1 MKKVI
6 ITLVGALTFA
16 AIASADLIKLELPE
30 VTSQQIQEENAFIR
44 AEGLTAWKAENEAR
58 IAEQG
63 KIDDMYFGILITA
76 TRFNRVF
83 EETYIPSEFRGSRY
97 NPRYPKHKTRFTM
110 GFRYIPWGVL
120 NVLKK
125 THVMK
130 IKGGILSKKYDE
142 MTVEEVEKE
151 IYVVRVTKGSP
162 AEKAGLKAWDC
173 IVSING
179 ETSWKSAKD
188 FEKLLEKSTS
198 KANFKKHKGAI
209 ILGIERDNSIRS
221 IQIKMIEILDFSLIQ
236 LESPKVT
243 AFADGKN
250 VYITRGMV
258 EFAKN
263 DDEIKFTLA
272 HELSHNIMRHSK
284 TKKLGAILGG
294 FFGAALDIGLGHIN
308 KGYIYTDFTKLFSE
322 IGKVVHSKKH
332 EREADYLGMYIV
344 AAAGGD
350 VSNVLNLWRRI
361 AIEELRTT
369 GTLSEGATHP
379 SDPERSLLMLATF
392 KEIQEKRKK
401 EMKVFPSLEK

>member
-6 ITLVGALTFA
+6 ITLAATLTFA
-16 AIASADLIKLELPE
+16 ATADAIKLQLPE
-30 VTSQQIQEENAFIR
+30 VTSQQIQEENAFIQ
-44 AEGLTAWKAENEAR
+44 AEGLKAWKAENEAR

-63 KIDDMYFGILITA
+63 KIDDMYFGILIAA
-76 TRFNRVF
+76 TRFNRVM
-83 EETYIPSEFRGSRY
+83 ERTYIPAEFRGSRY

-110 GFRYIPWGVL
+110 GFSYIPWDF
-120 NVLKK
+120 
-125 THVMK
+125 
-130 IKGGILSKKYDE
+130 SKKVYLQ
-142 MTVEEVEKE
+142 EE
-151 IYVVRVTKGSP
+151 IHVVRITKGSP
-162 AEKAGLKAWDC
+162 AEKAGLKAWDR

-198 KANFKKHKGAI
+198 KTNFKKHKGAV

-221 IQIKMIEILDFSLIQ
+221 IQIEMIEILDFSLLQ

-272 HELSHNIMRHSK
+272 HELSHNILRHSK
-284 TKKLGAILGG
+284 SKKLGAILGG

-308 KGYIYTDFTKLFSE
+308 NGYIYTDFTKLFLE
-322 IGKVVHSKKH
+322 IGKIVHSKKH

-350 VSNVLNLWRRI
+350 VSNVLNFWRRI
-361 AIEELRTT
+361 ALEELRTT
-369 GTLSEGATHP
+369 GTLSESMTHP
-379 SDPERSLLMLATF
+379 SDPERSILMLATF

-401 EMKVFPSLEK
+401 EMKVFPTIKK

>member
-6 ITLVGALTFA
+6 ITLAATLTFA
-16 AIASADLIKLELPE
+16 ATTNAIKLQLPE
-30 VTSQQIQEENAFIR
+30 VTSQQIREENAFIR
-44 AEGLTAWKAENEAR
+44 AEGLEAWKAENEAR

-83 EETYIPSEFRGSRY
+83 EEIYIPPEFRGSRY
-97 NPRYPKHKTRFTM
+97 NPRYPKHKTRFTI
-110 GFRYIPWGVL
+110 GFRYIPW
-120 NVLKK
+120 
-125 THVMK
+125 
-130 IKGGILSKKYDE
+130 
-142 MTVEEVEKE
+142 EEEEKE
-151 IYVVRVTKGSP
+151 IHVVRITKGSP
-162 AEKAGLKAWDC
+162 AEKAGLKAWDR

-179 ETSWKSAKD
+179 ENGWESAKD
-188 FEKLLEKSTS
+188 FEKLLEKSTA
-198 KANFKKHKGAI
+198 KTNFKKHKGSV
-209 ILGIERDNSIRS
+209 ILGVERDTSTLS

-250 VYITRGMV
+250 VYVTRGMV

-272 HELSHNIMRHSK
+272 HELSHNIMRHPK

-294 FFGAALDIGLGHIN
+294 FLGAALDIGLGHIN
-308 KGYIYTDFTKLFSE
+308 NGYIYTDFTKLFSE
-322 IGKVVHSKKH
+322 IGKVIHSKKH

-350 VSNVLNLWRRI
+350 VSNVLNFWRRI
-361 AIEELRTT
+361 ALEELRTT
-369 GTLSEGATHP
+369 GTLSESMTHP

-401 EMKVFPSLEK
+401 GMKVFPSIEK

>member
-6 ITLVGALTFA
+6 ITLAATLTFA
-16 AIASADLIKLELPE
+16 ATTNAIKLQLPE
-30 VTSQQIQEENAFIR
+30 VTSQQIQEENAFIQ
-44 AEGLTAWKAENEAR
+44 AEGLEAWKAENEAR

-97 NPRYPKHKTRFTM
+97 NPRYPKHKTRFTI

-125 THVMK
+125 THEIK
-130 IKGGILSKKYDE
+130 IKGGISSKKYDE

-151 IYVVRVTKGSP
+151 IHVVRITKGSP
-162 AEKAGLKAWDC
+162 AEKAGLKAWDR

-179 ETSWKSAKD
+179 EASWKSAKD

-198 KANFKKHKGAI
+198 KTNFKKHEGSV
-209 ILGIERDNSIRS
+209 ILGVERDTSTLS

-236 LESPKVT
+236 FESPKVT

-250 VYITRGMV
+250 VYITRGIV

-263 DDEIKFTLA
+263 NDEIKFTLA

-361 AIEELRTT
+361 ALEELRTT
-369 GTLSEGATHP
+369 GTLSESMTHP

-392 KEIQEKRKK
+392 KEIEEKREKG
-401 EMKVFPSLEK
+401 MRVFPSIKK

>member
-6 ITLVGALTFA
+6 ITLAATLTFA
-16 AIASADLIKLELPE
+16 ATTNAIKLQLPE

-44 AEGLTAWKAENEAR
+44 AEGLEAWKAENEAR
-58 IAEQG
+58 IAERG

-83 EETYIPSEFRGSRY
+83 EEIYIPPEFRGSRY
-97 NPRYPKHKTRFTM
+97 NPRYPKHKTRFTI
-110 GFRYIPWGVL
+110 GFRYIPW
-120 NVLKK
+120 
-125 THVMK
+125 
-130 IKGGILSKKYDE
+130 
-142 MTVEEVEKE
+142 EEEEKE
-151 IYVVRVTKGSP
+151 IHVVRITKGSP
-162 AEKAGLKAWDC
+162 AEKAGLKAWDR

-179 ETSWKSAKD
+179 ENGWESAKD

-198 KANFKKHKGAI
+198 KTNFKKHKGSV
-209 ILGIERDNSIRS
+209 ILGVERDTSTLS

-250 VYITRGMV
+250 VYVTRGMV

-272 HELSHNIMRHSK
+272 HELSHNIMRHPK

-308 KGYIYTDFTKLFSE
+308 NGYIYTDFTKLFSE
-322 IGKVVHSKKH
+322 IGKIVHSKKH

-344 AAAGGD
+344 AATGGD
-350 VSNVLNLWRRI
+350 VSNVLNFWRRI
-361 AIEELRTT
+361 ALEELRTT
-369 GTLSEGATHP
+369 GILSESMTHP
-379 SDPERSLLMLATF
+379 SDPERSMLMLATF
-392 KEIQEKRKK
+392 KEIQEKREKG
-401 EMKVFPSLEK
+401 MKVFPSIEK

>member
-1 MKKVI
+1 MKNVI
-6 ITLVGALTFA
+6 VTLAATLTFA
-16 AIASADLIKLELPE
+16 ATADAIKLQLPE
-30 VTSQQIQEENAFIR
+30 VSSRQIQEENAFIQ
-44 AEGLTAWKAENEAR
+44 AEGLEAWKAENEVR

-97 NPRYPKHKTRFTM
+97 NPRYPKHKTRFTI

-125 THVMK
+125 VHEIK
-130 IKGGILSKKYDE
+130 IKGGISSKKYDE

-151 IYVVRVTKGSP
+151 IHVVRVTKGSP
-162 AEKAGLKAWDC
+162 AEKAGLKAWDR

-179 ETSWKSAKD
+179 ENGWKSAKD

-198 KANFKKHKGAI
+198 KTNFKKHKGAI
-209 ILGIERDNSIRS
+209 ILGVERDTSTLS

-322 IGKVVHSKKH
+322 IGKIVHSKKH

-344 AAAGGD
+344 VAAGGD

-361 AIEELRTT
+361 ALEELRTT
-369 GTLSEGATHP
+369 GTLSESMTHP
-379 SDPERSLLMLATF
+379 SDPERSIFMLATF
-392 KEIQEKRKK
+392 KEIQEKREKGM
-401 EMKVFPSLEK
+401 EVFPSIKK

>member
-6 ITLVGALTFA
+6 ITLVVALTFA
-16 AIASADLIKLELPE
+16 ATASADLIKLQLPE
-30 VTSQQIQEENAFIR
+30 VTSQQIQEENAFIQG
-44 AEGLTAWKAENEAR
+44 EGLKAWKAENEAR

-63 KIDDMYFGILITA
+63 KIDDMYFEILIAA

-83 EETYIPSEFRGSRY
+83 EETYIPSEFQGSRY
-97 NPRYPKHKTRFTM
+97 SPRYPKHKTRFTM
-110 GFRYIPWGVL
+110 GFRYIPWDVS
-120 NVLKK
+120 KK
-125 THVMK
+125 AHVIK
-130 IKGGILSKKYDE
+130 IKRGIFSERYDSLIVK
-142 MTVEEVEKE
+142 VETE
-151 IYVVRVTKGSP
+151 IHIVRVTKGSP
-162 AEKAGLKAWDC
+162 AEKAGLKAWDR

-209 ILGIERDNSIRS
+209 ILGIERDKSIRS
-221 IQIKMIEILDFSLIQ
+221 IQIKMIEILDFNLIQ
-236 LESPKVT
+236 LESPKVA

>member
-6 ITLVGALTFA
+6 ITLVVALTFA
-16 AIASADLIKLELPE
+16 ATASADLIKLQLPE
-30 VTSQQIQEENAFIR
+30 VTSQQIQEENAFIQG
-44 AEGLTAWKAENEAR
+44 EGLKAWKAETEAR

-63 KIDDMYFGILITA
+63 KIDDMYFEILIAA

-83 EETYIPSEFRGSRY
+83 EETYIPSEFQGSRY
-97 NPRYPKHKTRFTM
+97 SPRYPKHKTRFTM
-110 GFRYIPWGVL
+110 GFRYIPWDVS
-120 NVLKK
+120 KK
-125 THVMK
+125 AHVIK
-130 IKGGILSKKYDE
+130 IKRGIFSERYDSLIVK
-142 MTVEEVEKE
+142 VETE
-151 IYVVRVTKGSP
+151 IHIVRVTKGSP
-162 AEKAGLKAWDC
+162 AEKAGLKAWDR

-209 ILGIERDNSIRS
+209 ILGIERDKSIRS
-221 IQIKMIEILDFSLIQ
+221 IQIKMIEILDFNLIQ
-236 LESPKVT
+236 LESPKVA

>member
-6 ITLVGALTFA
+6 ITLVVALTFA
-16 AIASADLIKLELPE
+16 ATASADLIKLQLPE
-30 VTSQQIQEENAFIR
+30 VTSQQIQEENAFIQG
-44 AEGLTAWKAENEAR
+44 EGLKAWKSETEAR

-63 KIDDMYFGILITA
+63 KIDDMYFGILIAA
-76 TRFNRVF
+76 TRFNRVI
-83 EETYIPSEFRGSRY
+83 ERTYIPPEFQGSRY
-97 NPRYPKHKTRFTM
+97 TPRYPKHRTRFTM
-110 GFRYIPWGVL
+110 GFRYIPWGVS
-120 NVLKK
+120 KK
-125 THVMK
+125 AQVIK
-130 IKGGILSKKYDE
+130 IKRGIFSEKYDSLI
-142 MTVEEVEKE
+142 VEVETE
-151 IYVVRVTKGSP
+151 IHIVRVTKGSP
-162 AEKAGLKAWDC
+162 AEKAGLKAWDR

-179 ETSWKSAKD
+179 ETSWKSVKD

-198 KANFKKHKGAI
+198 KANFKRHKGAI
-209 ILGIERDNSIRS
+209 ILGIERDNSIRA
-221 IQIKMIEILDFSLIQ
+221 IQIKMIEILDFNLIQ
-236 LESPKVT
+236 LESPKVA

-284 TKKLGAILGG
+284 TKKLGAILGS
-294 FFGAALDIGLGHIN
+294 FLGAALDIGLGHIN

-392 KEIQEKRKK
+392 KEIQEKQKK
-401 EMKVFPSLEK
+401 EMKVFPTIKK

>member
-6 ITLVGALTFA
+6 ITLVGTLTFA
-16 AIASADLIKLELPE
+16 AIASADLIKLQLPE

-44 AEGLTAWKAENEAR
+44 AEGLEAWKAENEARIADWKAENEAR

-63 KIDDMYFGILITA
+63 KIDDMYFEILIAA
-76 TRFNRVF
+76 TRFNRVI
-83 EETYIPSEFRGSRY
+83 ERTYIPPEFQGSRY
-97 NPRYPKHKTRFTM
+97 NPRYPKHQTRFTM
-110 GFRYIPWGVL
+110 GFRYLPWDF
-120 NVLKK
+120 
-125 THVMK
+125 
-130 IKGGILSKKYDE
+130 SKKVYLQE
-142 MTVEEVEKE
+142 E

-162 AEKAGLKAWDC
+162 AEKAGLKAWDR

-179 ETSWKSAKD
+179 KNDWKSAKD
-188 FEKLLEKSTS
+188 FEKLLEKSIS
-198 KANFKKHKGAI
+198 KTKYKKYNSLA
-209 ILGIERDNSIRS
+209 ILGVKRDTSTLSIEIE
-221 IQIKMIEILDFSLIQ
+221 MIEILDFNLIQ
-236 LESPKVT
+236 LESPKVA

-263 DDEIKFTLA
+263 DDETRFILA

-308 KGYIYTDFTKLFSE
+308 NGYIYTDFTKLFSE
-322 IGKVVHSKKH
+322 IGKIVHSKKH

-344 AAAGGD
+344 TAAGGD

-392 KEIQEKRKK
+392 KEIEEKREKG
-401 EMKVFPSLEK
+401 MKVFPTIKK

>member
-6 ITLVGALTFA
+6 ITLVFALTFA
-16 AIASADLIKLELPE
+16 ATASADLIKLELPE
-30 VTSQQIQEENAFIR
+30 VTSQQIQEENAFIQ
-44 AEGLTAWKAENEAR
+44 AEGLKVWKAENEAR

-63 KIDDMYFGILITA
+63 KIDDMYFEILIAA
-76 TRFNRVF
+76 TRFNRVI
-83 EETYIPSEFRGSRY
+83 ERTYIPPEFQGSRY
-97 NPRYPKHKTRFTM
+97 NPRYPKHQTRFTM
-110 GFRYIPWGVL
+110 GFRYLPWDF
-120 NVLKK
+120 
-125 THVMK
+125 
-130 IKGGILSKKYDE
+130 SKKVYLQE
-142 MTVEEVEKE
+142 E

-162 AEKAGLKAWDC
+162 AEKAGLKAWDR

-179 ETSWKSAKD
+179 KNDWKSAKD
-188 FEKLLEKSTS
+188 FEKFLKKSTS
-198 KANFKKHKGAI
+198 KTKYKKYNSLA
-209 ILGIERDNSIRS
+209 ILGVKRDTSTLSIEIE
-221 IQIKMIEILDFSLIQ
+221 MIEILDFNLIQ
-236 LESPKVT
+236 LESPKIA

-263 DDEIKFTLA
+263 DDETRFILA

-308 KGYIYTDFTKLFSE
+308 NGYIYTDFTKLFSE
-322 IGKVVHSKKH
+322 IGKIVHSKKH

-344 AAAGGD
+344 TAAGGD
-350 VSNVLNLWRRI
+350 VSNVLSLWRRI

-392 KEIQEKRKK
+392 KEIEEKREKG
-401 EMKVFPSLEK
+401 MKVFPTIKK

>member
-16 AIASADLIKLELPE
+16 ATTNAIKLQLPE

-44 AEGLTAWKAENEAR
+44 AEGLEAWKAENEAR

-63 KIDDMYFGILITA
+63 KIGDMYFGILITA

-83 EETYIPSEFRGSRY
+83 EEIYIPPEFRGSRY
-97 NPRYPKHKTRFTM
+97 NPRYPKHKTRFTI
-110 GFRYIPWGVL
+110 GFRYIPW
-120 NVLKK
+120 
-125 THVMK
+125 
-130 IKGGILSKKYDE
+130 
-142 MTVEEVEKE
+142 EEEEKE
-151 IYVVRVTKGSP
+151 IHVVRITKGSP
-162 AEKAGLKAWDC
+162 AEKAGLKAWDR

-179 ETSWKSAKD
+179 ENGWESAKD

-198 KANFKKHKGAI
+198 KTNFEKHKGSI
-209 ILGIERDNSIRS
+209 ILGVQRDTSTLS

-243 AFADGKN
+243 ALADGKN

-263 DDEIKFTLA
+263 DDEIQFILA
-272 HELSHNIMRHSK
+272 HELSHNIMRHPK

-294 FFGAALDIGLGHIN
+294 FLGAALDIGLGHIN
-308 KGYIYTDFTKLFSE
+308 NGYIYTDFTKLFSE
-322 IGKVVHSKKH
+322 IGKVIHSKKH

-350 VSNVLNLWRRI
+350 VSNVLNFWRRI
-361 AIEELRTT
+361 ALEELRTT
-369 GTLSEGATHP
+369 GTLSESMTHP
-379 SDPERSLLMLATF
+379 SDPERSMLMLATF
-392 KEIQEKRKK
+392 KEIQEKREKG
-401 EMKVFPSLEK
+401 MKVFPSIKK

>member
-6 ITLVGALTFA
+6 ITLAATLTFA
-16 AIASADLIKLELPE
+16 ATTNAIKLQLPE

-44 AEGLTAWKAENEAR
+44 AEGLEAWKAENEAR

-63 KIDDMYFGILITA
+63 KIGDMYFGILITA

-83 EETYIPSEFRGSRY
+83 EEIYIPPEFRGSRY

-110 GFRYIPWGVL
+110 GFRYIPWDVL

-125 THVMK
+125 VHEMK
-130 IKGGILSKKYDE
+130 TKGGISSKKYDE
-142 MTVEEVEKE
+142 MTVEKVEKE
-151 IYVVRVTKGSP
+151 IHVVRITKGSP
-162 AEKAGLKAWDC
+162 AEKAGLKAWDR

-179 ETSWKSAKD
+179 ENGWESAKD

-198 KANFKKHKGAI
+198 KTNFEKHKGSI
-209 ILGIERDNSIRS
+209 ILGVQRDTSTLS

-243 AFADGKN
+243 ALADGKN

-263 DDEIKFTLA
+263 DDEIQFILA
-272 HELSHNIMRHSK
+272 HELSHNIMRHPK

-294 FFGAALDIGLGHIN
+294 FLGAALDIGLGHIN
-308 KGYIYTDFTKLFSE
+308 NGYIYTDFTKLFSE
-322 IGKVVHSKKH
+322 IGKVIHSKKH

-350 VSNVLNLWRRI
+350 VSNVLNFWRRI
-361 AIEELRTT
+361 ALEELRTT
-369 GTLSEGATHP
+369 GTLSESMTHP

-392 KEIQEKRKK
+392 KEIQEKREKG
-401 EMKVFPSLEK
+401 MRVFPSIEK

>member
-6 ITLVGALTFA
+6 ITLVGVLTFA
-16 AIASADLIKLELPE
+16 ATASAGLIKLELPE

-44 AEGLTAWKAENEAR
+44 AEGLEAWKAENEAR

-97 NPRYPKHKTRFTM
+97 NPRYPKHKTRFTI
-110 GFRYIPWGVL
+110 GFRYIPW
-120 NVLKK
+120 
-125 THVMK
+125 
-130 IKGGILSKKYDE
+130 
-142 MTVEEVEKE
+142 EEKEKE
-151 IYVVRVTKGSP
+151 IHAVRITKGSP
-162 AEKAGLKAWDC
+162 AEKAGLKAWDR

-179 ETSWKSAKD
+179 ENGWESAKD

-198 KANFKKHKGAI
+198 KTNFKKHKGVI
-209 ILGIERDNSIRS
+209 ILGVERDTSTLS

-236 LESPKVT
+236 FESPKVT

-308 KGYIYTDFTKLFSE
+308 NGYIYTDFTKLFSE

-361 AIEELRTT
+361 ALEELRTT
-369 GTLSEGATHP
+369 GTLSESMTHP

-392 KEIQEKRKK
+392 KEIQEKREKG
-401 EMKVFPSLEK
+401 MRVFPSIEK

>member
-6 ITLVGALTFA
+6 ITLVGVLTFA
-16 AIASADLIKLELPE
+16 ATASAGLIKLELPE

-44 AEGLTAWKAENEAR
+44 AEGLEAWKAENEAR

-97 NPRYPKHKTRFTM
+97 NPRYPKHKTRFTI
-110 GFRYIPWGVL
+110 GFRYIPW
-120 NVLKK
+120 
-125 THVMK
+125 
-130 IKGGILSKKYDE
+130 
-142 MTVEEVEKE
+142 EEKEKE
-151 IYVVRVTKGSP
+151 IHVVRITKGSP
-162 AEKAGLKAWDC
+162 AEKAGLKAWDR

-179 ETSWKSAKD
+179 ENGWESAKD

-198 KANFKKHKGAI
+198 KTNFKKHKGVI
-209 ILGIERDNSIRS
+209 ILGVERDTSTLS

-236 LESPKVT
+236 FESPKVT

-308 KGYIYTDFTKLFSE
+308 NGYIYTDFTKLFSE

-361 AIEELRTT
+361 ALEELRTT
-369 GTLSEGATHP
+369 GTLSESMTHP

-392 KEIQEKRKK
+392 KEIQEKREKG
-401 EMKVFPSLEK
+401 MRVFPSIEK